1 MLQLTKR
8 TEYGLI
14 ALTHLVRRRGCVT
27 SAREIAESTLR

>member
-14 ALTHLVRRRGCVT
+14 ALTHLAGREAVASVVT
-27 SAREIAESTLR
+27 ERAEISG